1 MVFSLLK
8 IKQIEDKNL
17 IGGYVAVF
25 LGDFNLAQNLFLNST
40 NPIAALN
47 VLFSIIVAIF
57 TGLFQM
63 RRDLLHWDSALQL
76 AKALAPSQI
85 PFISRE
91 YAGQLEF
98 IGDYVNAM
106 LNYERGLSNN
116 DGEETGGKKDLA
128 EHISACMSG
137 IARMA
142 IRLGDSKR
150 FVNLFNF
157 DNKMEIIK
165 EMISKKE
172 RLSC

>member
-1 MVFSLLK
+1 
-8 IKQIEDKNL
+8 
-17 IGGYVAVF
+17 
-25 LGDFNLAQNLFLNST
+25 
-40 NPIAALN
+40 
-47 VLFSIIVAIF
+47 
-57 TGLFQM
+57 M

-76 AKALAPSQI
+76 ARALDPTQI

-116 DGEETGGKKDLA
+116 DGEEIGGDKDLV
-128 EHISACMSG
+128 EHISACTTG

-150 FVNLFNF
+150 LDIFSILL
-157 DNKMEIIK
+157 II
-165 EMISKKE
+165 
-172 RLSC
+172 